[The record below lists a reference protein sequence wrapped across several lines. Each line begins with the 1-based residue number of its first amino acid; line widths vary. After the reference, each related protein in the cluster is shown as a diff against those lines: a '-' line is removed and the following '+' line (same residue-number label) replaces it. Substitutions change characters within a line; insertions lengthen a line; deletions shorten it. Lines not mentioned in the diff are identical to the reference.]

1 MNKNDIVRLEI
12 TALTSEGNG
21 VGRYEGMAVFVPYTA
36 VGDVIE
42 CRIVKLKPNYAYG
55 KIERLLFSSKDR
67 IEPDCPSYFRCGGC
81 VFRHISYDA
90 ELRAKEGFVR
100 DSFRRIGGFEL
111 EPEPIIGCKDTY
123 HYRNKVQLPVAS
135 DENGCFYGFFSQ
147 RSHRVIRTRNCLI
160 QPEIFTDI
168 SDDIISYQN
177 SHGLPAYDESTGRGL
192 LRHIYL
198 RKGEHSGEIMVV
210 LVVSKSTDAYNE
222 LAHMLADKY
231 KAIKTVCLNVNSE
244 RTNVILGSKDIC
256 LYGDGKISDCMCG
269 MKLEIS
275 PHAFYQVNTPAAE
288 TVYSVAKDYAHLSE
302 DETLLDLYCG
312 IGTVGLSMADKIKK
326 LVGVEV
332 IEQAIVNARKNAEL
346 NGMASKA
353 EFVCGDAGEISRAIC
368 KESEDSASK
377 PSVHGININDKI
389 DVVVVDPPRKGCDK
403 TTLDA
408 ILDMSPERVVYISC
422 NHATAARDAKY
433 LCEQGY
439 SLVRYRPCDMFP
451 RTAHVETV
459 VLLSH
464 KKPDSTISVK
474 VEFGEGEG
482 KVPLDNISKRAEAYK
497 PKERVTYKMIK
508 EYIEAKYGFKVH
520 TAYIAEV
527 KRSLGLP
534 MYDAPNAVE
543 ELKQPRKHPTA
554 EKAEAIKDALKHFE
568 VI

>member
-147 RSHRVIRTRNCLI
+147 RSHRVIRIRNCLI

-368 KESEDSASK
+368 KESGDSASK
-377 PSVHGININDKI
+377 PSMHGINYKI
-389 DVVVVDPPRKGCDK
+389 DVVVVDPPRRGCDK

-459 VLLSH
+459 VLLSKGEIDS
-464 KKPDSTISVK
+464 KKVR
-474 VEFGEGEG
+474 VEFSLEGMDMSGFQKGTTYEQIKAYVLKHTG
-482 KVPLDNISKRAEAYK
+482 LKVSSLYISQVKRKCGLDVGQNYNLSKKENAKVPKCPPEKEA
-497 PKERVTYKMIK
+497 
-508 EYIEAKYGFKVH
+508 
-520 TAYIAEV
+520 
-527 KRSLGLP
+527 
-534 MYDAPNAVE
+534 
-543 ELKQPRKHPTA
+543 
-554 EKAEAIKDALKHFE
+554 AIMEALKYFRM
-568 VI
+568 I

>member
-111 EPEPIIGCKDTY
+111 DPEPIIGCKDTY

-147 RSHRVIRTRNCLI
+147 RSHRVIRIRNCLI

-177 SHGLPAYDESTGRGL
+177 SRGLPAYDESTGRGL

-256 LYGDGKISDCMCG
+256 LYGDGKISDSMCG

-353 EFVCGDAGEISRAIC
+353 EFVCGDAGEISQAIC
-368 KESEDSASK
+368 KESGDSASK
-377 PSVHGININDKI
+377 PSVHGINDKI

-459 VLLSH
+459 VLLGREFEKSREH
-464 KKPDSTISVK
+464 VYLDYEPSKEIDLPGGATYSEIKQWIQAEYGLKVSSLYVAQVK
-474 VEFGEGEG
+474 QKHGIVERECY
-482 KVPLDNISKRAEAYK
+482 NK
-497 PKERVTYKMIK
+497 PKSENAKQPKCPPEK
-508 EYIEAKYGFKVH
+508 EAAIEA
-520 TAYIAEV
+520 
-527 KRSLGLP
+527 
-534 MYDAPNAVE
+534 
-543 ELKQPRKHPTA
+543 
-554 EKAEAIKDALKHFE
+554 ALKHFKM
-568 VI
+568 I

>member
-147 RSHRVIRTRNCLI
+147 RSHRVIRIRNCLI

-368 KESEDSASK
+368 KESGDSASK
-377 PSVHGININDKI
+377 PSVHGINDKI

-451 RTAHVETV
+451 RTAHVETI
-459 VLLSH
+459 VLLQRE
-464 KKPDSTISVK
+464 T
-474 VEFGEGEG
+474 
-482 KVPLDNISKRAEAYK
+482 L
-497 PKERVTYKMIK
+497 
-508 EYIEAKYGFKVH
+508 
-520 TAYIAEV
+520 
-527 KRSLGLP
+527 
-534 MYDAPNAVE
+534 
-543 ELKQPRKHPTA
+543 
-554 EKAEAIKDALKHFE
+554 
-568 VI
+568 

>member
-111 EPEPIIGCKDTY
+111 DPEPIIGCKDTY

-147 RSHRVIRTRNCLI
+147 RSHRVIRIRNCLI

-256 LYGDGKISDCMCG
+256 LFGDGKISDIMCG

-288 TVYSVAKDYAHLSE
+288 TVYSVAKDYASLSE

-368 KESEDSASK
+368 KESGDSASK
-377 PSVHGININDKI
+377 PSVHGINDKI
-389 DVVVVDPPRKGCDK
+389 DVVVVDPPRRGCDK

-451 RTAHVETV
+451 RTAHVEMV
-459 VLLSH
+459 VLLSKGEIDS
-464 KKPDSTISVK
+464 KKVR
-474 VEFGEGEG
+474 VEFSLEGMDMSGFQKGTTYEQIKAYVLKHTG
-482 KVPLDNISKRAEAYK
+482 LKVSSLYISQVKRKCGLDVGQNYNLSKKENAKVPKCPPEKEA
-497 PKERVTYKMIK
+497 
-508 EYIEAKYGFKVH
+508 
-520 TAYIAEV
+520 
-527 KRSLGLP
+527 
-534 MYDAPNAVE
+534 
-543 ELKQPRKHPTA
+543 
-554 EKAEAIKDALKHFE
+554 AIMEALKYFRM
-568 VI
+568 I